1 MFTQDNGLKDDI
13 SPFLLQQKHVNHT
26 FDCKML
32 LHDFDWQT
40 TRVGGGAH
48 LLNSGLV
55 SAPYRPRQTLNQLQ
69 KWEQTNKIYAD
80 NSAILICYPQLE
92 QVFQQYLSQSVFL
105 CWEENKKVS
114 KQISLYLFNNFFLY
128 VYIKGSFQ
136 EK

>member
-1 MFTQDNGLKDDI
+1 MGMTPSRLNNVKKTAL
-13 SPFLLQQKHVNHT
+13 FLHRG
-26 FDCKML
+26 F
-32 LHDFDWQT
+32 
-40 TRVGGGAH
+40 
-48 LLNSGLV
+48 
-55 SAPYRPRQTLNQLQ
+55 PYRPRQTLNQLQ

>member
-13 SPFLLQQKHVNHT
+13 SPYPVATKTYQPHLWLQDATARLWLTSNKG
-26 FDCKML
+26 
-32 LHDFDWQT
+32 W
-40 TRVGGGAH
+40 GAE
-48 LLNSGLV
+48 
-55 SAPYRPRQTLNQLQ
+55 PIRQTQDLYQHLIGQ
-69 KWEQTNKIYAD
+69 DKQTNKIYAD
-80 NSAILICYPQLE
+80 KSAIVICYPQLE